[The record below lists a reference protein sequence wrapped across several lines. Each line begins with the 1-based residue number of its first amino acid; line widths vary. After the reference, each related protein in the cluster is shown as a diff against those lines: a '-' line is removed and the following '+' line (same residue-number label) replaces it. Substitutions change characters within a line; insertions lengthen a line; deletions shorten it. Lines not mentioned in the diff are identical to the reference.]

1 MSGYGRS
8 AWPGGPEAIVP
19 GGYDRRRAATEQAII
34 SLVGLGLALMIYL
47 DRARRAGFAQIDRR
61 FERFEQ
67 RIDKRFDQV
76 DKKIEQVDKKIEGSA
91 TRTDGRINELN
102 RSVIEL
108 AQSVGRVE
116 GRTEILSAVE

>member
-1 MSGYGRS
+1 M
-8 AWPGGPEAIVP
+8 P

-47 DRARRAGFAQIDRR
+47 DRARRADTRAGFAQIDRR
-61 FERFEQ
+61 FERFDQ

-76 DKKIEQVDKKIEGSA
+76 ERKIEASA

-108 AQSVGRVE
+108 AQSVGRVA
-116 GRTEILSAVE
+116 GRTEILTAVE